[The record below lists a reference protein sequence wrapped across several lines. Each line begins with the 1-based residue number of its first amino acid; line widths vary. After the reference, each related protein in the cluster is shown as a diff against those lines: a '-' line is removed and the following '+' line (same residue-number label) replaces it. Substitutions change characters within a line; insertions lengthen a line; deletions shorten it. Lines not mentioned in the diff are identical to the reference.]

1 VQQIG
6 DKLTALFKA
15 ALKSEPMRRWS
26 VLGKVVT
33 AEELSLIAE
42 AEKKKDARS
51 SPQTVVLTF
60 ACWHAPFCN
69 KPELGDCLFVGL
81 NSDDS
86 VKRLKDRPINNE
98 VDRAELL
105 AHLASVDYVYVFG
118 EDTPVEFLKMVKPNV
133 HVKGADYTAAQLAE
147 TPVVESFGGKVTL
160 LPLVPSKSTT
170 SLVEKIKS

>member
-1 VQQIG
+1 
-6 DKLTALFKA
+6 
-15 ALKSEPMRRWS
+15 MRRWS

-42 AEKKKDARS
+42 AEKKKGRKVVTTNGCFDILHVGHARIL
-51 SPQTVVLTF
+51 QQ
-60 ACWHAPFCN
+60 AR
-69 KPELGDCLFVGL
+69 ELGDCLFVGL

-86 VKRLKDRPINNE
+86 VKRLKGPTRPINNE

-105 AHLASVDYVYVFG
+105 AHLGSVDYVYVFG